1 MPLRRVVRTPEW
13 SPGRSRIVKCPK
25 PKAHLLLRQFLFL
38 WKRCTLP
45 LVQQVRPVWGSS
57 ESLIAM
63 GGRSDS
69 DVADQDMISAQ
80 SLICG
85 IRKGPA
91 SWFGNKPAEWRYVNR
106 NGIRSTVIGFGSTWT
121 AFDAFNTNSKRVPK
135 DQEDAEDC
143 EFAAAD
149 HMFEQLDAAVK
160 RPSAIQY
167 SGPNIRITII

>member
-1 MPLRRVVRTPEW
+1 M
-13 SPGRSRIVKCPK
+13 
-25 PKAHLLLRQFLFL
+25 
-38 WKRCTLP
+38 
-45 LVQQVRPVWGSS
+45 
-57 ESLIAM
+57 IA
-63 GGRSDS
+63 
-69 DVADQDMISAQ
+69 AQ

-91 SWFGNKPAEWRYVNR
+91 SWFGHKPAEWRYVNR

-121 AFDAFNTNSKRVPK
+121 AVDAFKTNSKRVPK
-135 DQEDAEDC
+135 DQEDADDC

-167 SGPNIRITII
+167 SGPNIRITIICSLYASASRGQIQKILRDDGAAVAYHAQTNGKRVYCMLLLLPWP